1 MDRLGGS
8 KEADLHVSRLRMLYI
23 ATSARCQGMTSL
35 VHRVRERVGFV
46 PSTCSMSPDF
56 GDGDKRC
63 SNVHN
68 AHEGQN
74 HRGQSGPA
82 KRYWSWNLK
91 RGRGVCKL

>member
-8 KEADLHVSRLRMLYI
+8 KVADLHVSRLRMLYI
-23 ATSARCQGMTSL
+23 ATSARCHGATSL

-63 SNVHN
+63 SNVHS
-68 AHEGQN
+68 AHEVKIIVVKVDLRNATG
-74 HRGQSGPA
+74 HGI
-82 KRYWSWNLK
+82 
-91 RGRGVCKL
+91 